1 MFYCKKC
8 STTTWVY
15 ERWDSEEM
23 ERPVCRSEKVSVQI
37 GEHEEKLKD
46 AIDANDYFKLDENL
60 KSCAGVDIAVKM
72 MKKA

>member
-1 MFYCKKC
+1 
-8 STTTWVY
+8 
-15 ERWDSEEM
+15 M